1 MKYMIV
7 KNLRN
12 TREDLGLKQKDLTTL
27 FNVTY
32 STISGWETGKD
43 TIPLRQLIKYAN
55 KYNFSL
61 DYLFGLTN
69 INKQYLPLEINLDII
84 SKNLI
89 NIRKQKKKTQE
100 QIAKVLNTSSGG
112 YAHYEN
118 SRYLIPTNFIYNLAI
133 YYKNFSI
140 DEVLGRIE
148 PKEKVHN

>member
-1 MKYMIV
+1 MIV

-55 KYNFSL
+55 KYNYSL
-61 DYLFGLTN
+61 DYLFGLSKTN
-69 INKQYLPLEINLDII
+69 KEYLPLEIDLDII
-84 SKNLI
+84 AKNLKD
-89 NIRKQKKKTQE
+89 IRKANKKTQE
-100 QIAKVLNTSSGG
+100 QIARVLNTSSGG

-118 SRYLIPTNFIYNLAI
+118 SRYLIPTCFIYNLALF
-133 YYKNFSI
+133 YKDFSI
-140 DEVLGRIE
+140 DKVLGRTE
-148 PKEKVHN
+148 VKEKVYN